1 MSNNNNNNSSNF
13 VLGLIFG
20 LAAGFVAGILNATK
34 PGRELRR
41 DFEVNSSD
49 FFETVKEKFEDI
61 KIQAAD
67 TLGDFKDFTDEK
79 LKASAQNIETQV
91 ESLGKQLEELTKK
104 QSNNFSERN

>member
-1 MSNNNNNNSSNF
+1 MSNNNNSGNF
-13 VLGLIFG
+13 IFGLVFG
-20 LAAGFVAGILNATK
+20 LAAGFVAGILSADK
-34 PGRELRR
+34 PGREVRR
-41 DFEVNSSD
+41 DFEINSSD
-49 FFETVKEKFEDI
+49 FFENVREKIDEI

-67 TLGDFKDFTDEK
+67 TISDFKDFTDEK